1 MNEILL
7 TQLRI
12 LKITDSKPNFS
23 ELARIYDL
31 DRRTIKKY
39 YDGYDGKPTNRN
51 KPSKLDKYETIIRE
65 KLQIKGTTIRSV
77 YEFIFHE
84 IDSDIG
90 TYSNFNK
97 YLKTKGIK
105 PKKYSKG
112 HPRFETLPGQQGQA
126 DWKENMNI
134 ANCYGEIFTFQV
146 FDYKLGHSRYCHFT
160 YKTTKTRQDVLGC
173 LISAFKA
180 TGGVPKEILFD
191 NMSSVVDLKDGRRHV
206 NNQMKAFAD
215 DFHFKIRLAKPRHPF
230 TKGKVETINKFLS
243 WLLHEGEFETEEEL
257 ILILENINERIN
269 KSVCQATNMPPLL
282 LFQKEKEY
290 LQSLPNQ
297 KVIESYL
304 FHDRQIKVQKDSMIN
319 YKNSKYSVP
328 PAYIG
333 KNVYIRQTFDKL
345 HIYYNTEE
353 IAVHKISSK
362 KLNYNKEHYIE
373 LLSNVISN
381 KDDVSEMAETN
392 LKQMDDFDFS
402 FQPGINKKELLEFT
416 SLGFIERNENILFVG
431 TSGVGKTH
439 LVTAIGVE
447 CARNRY
453 STYY

>member
-1 MNEILL
+1 MEVTTMNETLL

-12 LKITDSKPNFS
+12 LKMTDSKPNFS

-160 YKTTKTRQDVLGC
+160 YKTTKTRQDVFDC
-173 LISAFKA
+173 LIAAFKA

-230 TKGKVETINKFLS
+230 TKGKVETINKFLG
-243 WLLHEGEFETEEEL
+243 WLLPYEGEFETEEEL

-304 FHDRQIKVQKDSMIN
+304 SHDRQIKVQKDSMIN

-381 KDDVSEMAETN
+381 KDDVSEMAEIN
-392 LKQMDDFDFS
+392 LKQMDDF
-402 FQPGINKKELLEFT
+402 L
-416 SLGFIERNENILFVG
+416 
-431 TSGVGKTH
+431 
-439 LVTAIGVE
+439 
-447 CARNRY
+447 
-453 STYY
+453 

>member
-1 MNEILL
+1 MEVTTMNETLL

-12 LKITDSKPNFS
+12 LKMTDSKPNFS
-23 ELARIYDL
+23 ELSRIYDL

-39 YDGYDGKPTNRN
+39 YDGYDGKPTSRN
-51 KPSKLDKYETIIRE
+51 KPSKLDKYETLIRE

-77 YEFIFHE
+77 YEFIYHE

-97 YLKTKGIK
+97 YLKNKGIK
-105 PKKYSKG
+105 PKKNSKG

-126 DWKENMNI
+126 DWKEDMSI

-146 FDYKLGHSRYCHFT
+146 FDYKLGHSRYCRFT
-160 YKTTKTRQDVLGC
+160 YKTTKTRQDVFDC
-173 LISAFKA
+173 LIASFKA

-191 NMSSVVDLKDGRRHV
+191 NMASVVDLKDGRRHI

-215 DFHFKIRLAKPRHPF
+215 DFHFKIRLAKPRHPY
-230 TKGKVETINKFLS
+230 TKGKVETINKFLD
-243 WLLHEGEFETEEEL
+243 WLLPYEGEFETEQEL
-257 ILILENINERIN
+257 ISILENINDRIN
-269 KSVCQATNMPPLL
+269 KNVCQATNVPPLL

-304 FHDRQIKVQKDSMIN
+304 SHDRQIKVQKDSMIN

-333 KNVYIRQTFDKL
+333 KTVWVRQTFDKL

-362 KLNYNKEHYIE
+362 KLNYDKEHYTE
-373 LLSNVISN
+373 LLSNILSN
-381 KDDVSEMAETN
+381 KDDVSALAETN
-392 LKQMDDFDFS
+392 LKQMDDF
-402 FQPGINKKELLEFT
+402 L
-416 SLGFIERNENILFVG
+416 
-431 TSGVGKTH
+431 
-439 LVTAIGVE
+439 
-447 CARNRY
+447 
-453 STYY
+453 

>member
-1 MNEILL
+1 
-7 TQLRI
+7 
-12 LKITDSKPNFS
+12 
-23 ELARIYDL
+23 
-31 DRRTIKKY
+31 
-39 YDGYDGKPTNRN
+39 
-51 KPSKLDKYETIIRE
+51 
-65 KLQIKGTTIRSV
+65 
-77 YEFIFHE
+77 
-84 IDSDIG
+84 
-90 TYSNFNK
+90 
-97 YLKTKGIK
+97 
-105 PKKYSKG
+105 
-112 HPRFETLPGQQGQA
+112 
-126 DWKENMNI
+126 
-134 ANCYGEIFTFQV
+134 V

-439 LVTAIGVE
+439 LATAIGVE